1 MNLTEALQ
9 AVAVSSFHEDLLITP
24 LGNGEYDTA
33 RTIVYATE
41 DIAWSELH
49 GLEYPEIDDLE
60 VADEF
65 HPSEYIDHANQIE
78 HYLPEAVEWL
88 KEGTPVSFAYAVVE
102 DRTALYQDA
111 NGYDMLD
118 ESYDPEPVGW
128 TICALRHTKPAI

>member
-9 AVAVSSFHEDLLITP
+9 AVAQASFDEDLLITP
-24 LGNGEYDTA
+24 LGGGKYGTA
-33 RTIVYATE
+33 STSVYETE
-41 DIAWSELH
+41 EVAWSELH
-49 GLEYPEIDDLE
+49 GLEYPESDDLE
-60 VADEF
+60 VADVF
-65 HPSEYIDHANQIE
+65 HPSEFIDNASQIE

-118 ESYDPEPVGW
+118 EDYDPEPVGW
-128 TICALRHTKPAI
+128 TICALRHPRVN